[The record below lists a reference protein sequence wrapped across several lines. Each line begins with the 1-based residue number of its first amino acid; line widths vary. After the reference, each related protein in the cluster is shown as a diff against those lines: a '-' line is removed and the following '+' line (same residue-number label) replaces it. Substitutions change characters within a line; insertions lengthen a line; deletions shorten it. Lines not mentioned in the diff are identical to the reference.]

1 MILGM
6 SLSTFTLVHVLLS
19 LIGIFTG
26 LVVVYGFVKGRLLG
40 GWNGVFLVTTILT
53 SVTGFLFHSA
63 QFGPP
68 HIVGIISLVLLGFSV
83 AALYAFN
90 LAGPWRWIYAATATL
105 ALYLNV
111 FVGVVQ
117 AFQKIS
123 FLQPLAPTQSEP
135 PFVIAQVALL
145 VTFVVLGVLAVIRFR
160 PGTEAV
166 ASVGVPK
173 GL

>member
-19 LIGIFTG
+19 LIGIFAG
-26 LVVVYGFVKGRLLG
+26 LVVVYGFLKGRLLG

-68 HIVGIISLVLLGFSV
+68 HFVGIISLVLLGFAV
-83 AALYAFN
+83 AALYAFS

-105 ALYLNV
+105 SLYLNV

-135 PFVIAQVALL
+135 PFAIAQGLVLVIFLAL
-145 VTFVVLGVLAVIRFR
+145 TVLASKRLR
-160 PGTEAV
+160 AG
-166 ASVGVPK
+166 
-173 GL
+173 

>member
-6 SLSTFTLVHVLLS
+6 SVSTFTLVHVLLS

-26 LVVVYGFVKGRLLG
+26 LVVVYGFLKGRLID

-68 HIVGIISLVLLGFSV
+68 HFVGIISLVLLGFAV

-105 ALYLNV
+105 SLYLNV

-117 AFQKIS
+117 AFQKVS

-135 PFVIAQVALL
+135 PFAIAQGLVLVIFLAL
-145 VTFVVLGVLAVIRFR
+145 TFLASKRLR
-160 PGTEAV
+160 AH
-166 ASVGVPK
+166 A
-173 GL
+173 

>member
-1 MILGM
+1 MILGL
-6 SLSTFTLVHVLLS
+6 SVSTFTLVHVLLS
-19 LIGIFTG
+19 LIGIVAG
-26 LVVVYGFVKGRLLG
+26 LIVVYGFLQGRLLG
-40 GWNGVFLVTTILT
+40 GWNGLFLVTTVAT
-53 SVTGFLFHSA
+53 SATGFLFHSA

-68 HIVGIISLVLLGFSV
+68 HIVGVISLVVLGIAV

-90 LAGPWRWIYAATATL
+90 LAGPWRWIYAITATL

-135 PFVIAQVALL
+135 PFAIAQGIVL
-145 VTFVVLGVLAVIRFR
+145 VIFIAFGFLASKRLH
-160 PGTEAV
+160 THA
-166 ASVGVPK
+166 A
-173 GL
+173 

>member
-6 SLSTFTLVHVLLS
+6 SVATFTLVHVLLS
-19 LIGIFTG
+19 LVGIFTG
-26 LVVVYGFVKGRLLG
+26 LVVVFGFLKGRLLD
-40 GWNGVFLVTTILT
+40 GWNGLFLLTTILT

-68 HIVGIISLVLLGFSV
+68 QIVGIISLLLLGFSV

-90 LAGPWRWIYAATATL
+90 LAGPWRWVYAATATL

-111 FVGVVQ
+111 FVGVAQ
-117 AFQKIS
+117 AFQKVS

-135 PFVIAQVALL
+135 PFAIAQGIVL
-145 VTFVVLGVLAVIRFR
+145 VIFLAFTVLGSKRLRAR
-160 PGTEAV
+160 
-166 ASVGVPK
+166 
-173 GL
+173 

>member
-6 SLSTFTLVHVLLS
+6 SVSTFTLVHVLLS
-19 LIGIFTG
+19 LAGILAG
-26 LVVVYGFVKGRLLG
+26 LVVVYGFLQGRLIK
-40 GWNGVFLVTTILT
+40 GWNGLFLVTTIAT

-68 HIVGIISLVLLGFSV
+68 HYVGIISLVLLGFAV

-105 ALYLNV
+105 SLYLNV

-117 AFQKIS
+117 AFQKVS
-123 FLQPLAPTQSEP
+123 FLQPLAPTQTEP
-135 PFVIAQVALL
+135 PFAIAQGLALVIFL
-145 VTFVVLGVLAVIRFR
+145 ALTFLGAKRLRAR
-160 PGTEAV
+160 
-166 ASVGVPK
+166 
-173 GL
+173 

>member
-6 SLSTFTLVHVLLS
+6 SVSTFTLVHVLLS
-19 LIGIFTG
+19 LIGIFAG
-26 LVVVYGFVKGRLLG
+26 FVVVYGFLEGRLLN
-40 GWNGVFLVTTILT
+40 GWNGLFLVTTVLT

-68 HIVGIISLVLLGFSV
+68 HFVGIISLVLLGFSV
-83 AALYAFN
+83 AALYAFD

-117 AFQKIS
+117 AFQKVS
-123 FLQPLAPTQSEP
+123 VLQALAPTQSEP
-135 PFVIAQVALL
+135 PFAIAQGIVL
-145 VTFVVLGVLAVIRFR
+145 VIFLVLTVLSSKRLRAI
-160 PGTEAV
+160 P
-166 ASVGVPK
+166 
-173 GL
+173 

>member
-6 SLSTFTLVHVLLS
+6 SVATFTLVHVLLS
-19 LIGIFTG
+19 LVGIFTG
-26 LVVVYGFVKGRLLG
+26 LVVVFGFLKGRLLD
-40 GWNGVFLVTTILT
+40 GWNGLFLLTTILT

-68 HIVGIISLVLLGFSV
+68 QIVGIISLLLLGFSV

-90 LAGPWRWIYAATATL
+90 LAGPWRWVYAATATL

-111 FVGVVQ
+111 FVGVAQ
-117 AFQKIS
+117 AFQKVS

-135 PFVIAQVALL
+135 PFQIVQ
-145 VTFVVLGVLAVIRFR
+145 LAVLLLFAAIGIRAATTKPQR
-160 PGTEAV
+160 GL
-166 ASVGVPK
+166 VP
-173 GL
+173 

>member
-19 LIGIFTG
+19 LIGIFAG
-26 LVVVYGFVKGRLLG
+26 LVVVSGFLKGRLLD
-40 GWNGVFLVTTILT
+40 GWNGIFLLTTILT
-53 SVTGFLFHSA
+53 SATGFLFHSA

-68 HIVGIISLVLLGFSV
+68 HIVGIISLVLLGIAV

-117 AFQKIS
+117 AFQKVS

-135 PFVIAQVALL
+135 PFAIAQGIVLL
-145 VTFVVLGVLAVIRFR
+145 IFLAFTVLASKRLR
-160 PGTEAV
+160 AR
-166 ASVGVPK
+166 
-173 GL
+173 

>member
-68 HIVGIISLVLLGFSV
+68 HFVGIISLVLLGFSV

-90 LAGPWRWIYAATATL
+90 LAGPWRWIYVVTAIG
-105 ALYLNV
+105 ALWFNV
-111 FVGVVQ
+111 FVLIVQ
-117 AFQKIS
+117 SFQKIDA
-123 FLQPLAPTQSEP
+123 LKALAPTQSEP
-135 PFVIAQVALL
+135 PFQIAQGVALVLL
-145 VTFVVLGVLAVIRFR
+145 VVLAVIAVRKYR
-160 PGTEAV
+160 PLTA
-166 ASVGVPK
+166 
-173 GL
+173 